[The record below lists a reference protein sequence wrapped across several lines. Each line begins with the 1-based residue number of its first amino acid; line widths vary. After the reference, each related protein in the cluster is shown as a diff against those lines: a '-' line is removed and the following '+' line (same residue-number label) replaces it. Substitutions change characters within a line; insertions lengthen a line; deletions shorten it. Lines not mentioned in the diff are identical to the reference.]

1 MTRSLRNKS
10 RTNSKKTLSV
20 RQNKTKVKESA
31 LQTVTS
37 RIKNPELV
45 RKKHLHIAK
54 KAAKLFI
61 KKGYHQTTM
70 REISRATGMAIGN
83 LYGYISR
90 KEDVLC
96 LAFDAFHQYGRQHL
110 DARADI
116 DTGNPE
122 ELLRSFV
129 RGALQSVSKFR
140 EEIILMYRES
150 RMLPKKDLRL
160 AQEKEMAQI
169 KALAKIIER
178 GIDEGLFRPQ
188 DPFFAAG
195 MVFYQLI
202 FLTVRGWMFAGKYS
216 TEETEALLE
225 DCIINSIILPKATDT
240 QAEKS

>member
-1 MTRSLRNKS
+1 MTRGLQNKA
-10 RTNSKKTLSV
+10 RTNSKKNISA
-20 RQNKTKVKESA
+20 RQNKAKVKESA
-31 LQTVTS
+31 SRTVAS

-83 LYGYISR
+83 LYGYITH

-129 RGALQSVSKFR
+129 HGALQSVRKFR

-150 RMLPKKDLRL
+150 RMLPKKELRRS
-160 AQEKEMAQI
+160 QEKEMAQI
-169 KALAKIIER
+169 KALARVLER
-178 GIDEGLFRPQ
+178 GMDEGLFRPQ

-202 FLTVRGWMFAGKYS
+202 FLTIRGWMFAGKYS
-216 TEETEALLE
+216 AEETEALLE
-225 DCIINSIILPKATDT
+225 DCIINLIIIPKAKDF